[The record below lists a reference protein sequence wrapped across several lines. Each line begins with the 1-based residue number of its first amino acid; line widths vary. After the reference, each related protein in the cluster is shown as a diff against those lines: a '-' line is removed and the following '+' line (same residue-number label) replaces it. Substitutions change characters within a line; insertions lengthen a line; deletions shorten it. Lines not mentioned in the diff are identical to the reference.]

1 MEKSKN
7 LSPLQAIIA
16 PLYGGYIKETQ
27 HWGCRLLIWA
37 SFDHAAHGII
47 NMIIRCNFIF
57 CNFCPENS
65 VDSPPWVA
73 ISLLMFKCRR
83 GRNSETK
90 RPIAKI
96 SPLFTLQLSILST
109 GAYFK
114 VILCKFEGIFK
125 TLFFYSWQPWRA
137 GVAGLAVPLGEG
149 WRI

>member
-1 MEKSKN
+1 M
-7 LSPLQAIIA
+7 SPLQAIIA
-16 PLYGGYIKETQ
+16 PLNGDYVKETL
-27 HWGCRLLIWA
+27 HWGCRLSIWA
-37 SFDHAAHGII
+37 SFDNAAHRII

-57 CNFCPENS
+57 CKFCPQNS

-73 ISLLMFKCRR
+73 TILTLPKFQR

-109 GAYFK
+109 GACFK

-137 GVAGLAVPLGEG
+137 SVAGLAVPLGGRVANLEFFYL
-149 WRI
+149 

>member
-27 HWGCRLLIWA
+27 HWGCRLLILA

-57 CNFCPENS
+57 CKFCPQNS

-73 ISLLMFKCRR
+73 TILTLSKFQR

-96 SPLFTLQLSILST
+96 SPLFTLQLLILST
-109 GAYFK
+109 GAHFQ
-114 VILCKFEGIFK
+114 VISASLRPF
-125 TLFFYSWQPWRA
+125 
-137 GVAGLAVPLGEG
+137 
-149 WRI
+149 